1 MAVYTVLRGMISIFA
16 ISIALVSFMPAV
28 WDLYYQEDLWVN
40 VSDQGIIIRDNIYTI
55 FQILPLFMIGSVLL
69 WMYLNS
75 GKKDY
80 SY

>member
-1 MAVYTVLRGMISIFA
+1 MFTVLRGMVSIFA
-16 ISIALVSFMPAV
+16 IAIALVSFMPAV
-28 WDLYYQEDLWVN
+28 WDLYYQEDLWIN
-40 VSDQGIIIRDNIYTI
+40 VSDQGLAIRDNIYQI

>member
-1 MAVYTVLRGMISIFA
+1 MAVFTVLRGMVSIFA
-16 ISIALVSFMPAV
+16 IAIALVSFMPAV
-28 WDLYYQEDLWVN
+28 WDLYYQEDLWIN
-40 VSDQGIIIRDNIYTI
+40 VSDQGLAIRDNIYQI

>member
-1 MAVYTVLRGMISIFA
+1 MAVFTVLRGMVSIFA
-16 ISIALVSFMPAV
+16 IAIALVSFMPAV
-28 WDLYYQEDLWVN
+28 WDLYYQEDLWIN
-40 VSDQGIIIRDNIYTI
+40 VSDQGLAIRDNIYKI

>member
-1 MAVYTVLRGMISIFA
+1 MVSIFA
-16 ISIALVSFMPAV
+16 IAIALVSFMPAV
-28 WDLYYQEDLWVN
+28 WDFYYQEDLWIN
-40 VSDQGIIIRDNIYTI
+40 VSDQGLAIRDNIYQI

>member
-1 MAVYTVLRGMISIFA
+1 LAVFTVLRGMVSIFA
-16 ISIALVSFMPAV
+16 IAIALVSFMPAV
-28 WDLYYQEDLWVN
+28 WDLYYQEDLWIN
-40 VSDQGIIIRDNIYTI
+40 VSDQGLAIRDNIYQI